1 LNISETCIRRP
12 VMTTLITAS
21 LIVFGIFG
29 YRLLPVAAL
38 PAVDF
43 PTIQITATL
52 PGASPETMGASVAGP
67 IERQLSTIAGI
78 TSMTS
83 TSSLGLATIVIQFDL
98 NRNIDGAALDVQT
111 ALTVAARRL
120 PVEMTVP
127 PYFRKV
133 NPGDSPIVLFSLVSA
148 TLPLSTVD
156 DYGEITLAQQISQ
169 LPGIA
174 QVLVFGA
181 QKFAVRVQVDP
192 IAAAARGVSLDDV
205 RTFVSKTNSNTPVG
219 TIAGVK
225 QNTILTA
232 TAAMRRAADY
242 TELVVAYRN
251 GQPVKLKDVAT
262 VVDGVEND
270 QVANFYSS
278 SSNDERSIVLAVF
291 KQPSANT
298 VEIIDA
304 IYTRLPTYRAQ
315 IPAAVK
321 MELLADRSVSIR
333 DSVEDVKVTL
343 GIAVALVILVIYLFL
358 RSAAATII
366 PSLAVPISLV
376 ATCAAMYLFGYSINN
391 MTLLALTLSVGFVV
405 DDAIVMLENIVR
417 HIEGGMRPFEAALKG
432 SREIGF
438 TIISITFA
446 LIAVFIPV
454 LLMGGMVGRVFRE
467 FAVTIT
473 AAILLS
479 GFVSLTLTPM
489 LCARVLK
496 EHHEGERQMLI
507 LRIFEAM
514 FKAWLRGYEV
524 TLDLFLKYKSLVI
537 MAMIA
542 TLVGTV
548 WLYIAI
554 PKGFFPVEDTG
565 FINATTE
572 GPSDISFKAM
582 LERQLQIAAILRQD
596 PAVEYINVTVGAG
609 GPNPTNN
616 YGRFFVA
623 LKPRHERRENST
635 AVIQRLRASTNTV
648 TGMATYFQNVQNI
661 NITGRISKSEFQ
673 YTLQSSD
680 TETLYRVGPEM
691 LEKVSKLS
699 GLRDVTGDLYVKN
712 PQMTM
717 QIDREAAAVYGVSLD
732 QVRQELYDCFGA
744 RQVATI
750 YTASNDYQ
758 VILECDKKIQADP
771 TGLSKIYLKTNLNG
785 QPTGG
790 GLVAAAAGS
799 GVNGSTS
806 PTGPVIPMSAVTKL
820 VPTVGALQVNH
831 QGQQPSM
838 TISFNLAPGYAL
850 GDAVDAIR
858 QIERESNLPA
868 SIVSGF
874 QGAAQV
880 FQDSLK
886 GQGVLVLAAVFAS
899 FVVLGILYESF
910 IHPITIISGLPSA
923 GVGALIVLM
932 MFKMDLSVIAMIGI
946 VMLVGIVK
954 KNAIMMIDF
963 ALQRRAVGLSAHDAI
978 REACLLRFRPIM
990 MTSLAAIFGALP
1002 IAVGAGAGAELRQP
1016 LGVSVVGG
1024 LLVSQFL
1031 TLYITP
1037 VVYLYL
1043 DRIDLLLRRRLE
1055 PPEDLMDD
1063 QDFDHS
1069 QQAVAAE

>member
-1 LNISETCIRRP
+1 
-12 VMTTLITAS
+12 MTTLITAA

-29 YRLLPVAAL
+29 YRLLSVAAL

-78 TSMTS
+78 TSLTS
-83 TSSLGLATIVIQFDL
+83 TSSLGLSTIIIQFDL

-120 PVEMTVP
+120 PIEMTIP
-127 PYFRKV
+127 PFFRKV
-133 NPGDSPIVLFSLVSA
+133 NPGDFAILLFSLVSP
-148 TLPLSTVD
+148 TLPLSVVD
-156 DYGEITLAQQISQ
+156 DYAEITLAQQISQ

-174 QVLVFGA
+174 QVLAFGA

-192 IAAAARGVSLDDV
+192 EAAAARGISLDDV
-205 RTFVSKTNSNTPVG
+205 RNVVAKANSNTPVG
-219 TIAGVK
+219 TIAGRA
-225 QNTILTA
+225 QNTTITA
-232 TAAMRRAADY
+232 SAAMRHADEY
-242 TELVVAYRN
+242 KDVVVAYRN
-251 GQPVKLKDVAT
+251 GLPIKISEVAK
-262 VVDGVEND
+262 VVDSVEND
-270 QVANFYSS
+270 VVANLY
-278 SSNDERSIVLAVF
+278 NNQQSIVLAIF
-291 KQPSANT
+291 KQPDANT
-298 VEIIDA
+298 VKIVDSIRE
-304 IYTRLPTYRAQ
+304 RLPIYRAQ

-321 MELLADRSVSIR
+321 MEILADRSMSIR
-333 DSVEDVKVTL
+333 ESVEDVQVTL
-343 GIAVALVILVIYLFL
+343 LIAIGLVVLVIFLFL
-358 RSAAATII
+358 RSAVATVI
-366 PSLAVPISLV
+366 PALAVPISLI
-376 ATCAAMYLFGYSINN
+376 ATCAAMYGFGFSINN

-417 HIEGGMRPFEAALKG
+417 HIEAGMRPFEAALKG
-432 SREIGF
+432 SAEIGF

-467 FAVTIT
+467 FAVTI
-473 AAILLS
+473 AVAIILS

-496 EHHEGERQMLI
+496 SHEGESQNVV

-514 FKAWLRGYEV
+514 FRSWLRGYEV
-524 TLDLFLKYKSLVI
+524 SLDLFLKYKPVVI
-537 MAMIA
+537 IAMLA

-548 WLYIAI
+548 WLYMII
-554 PKGFFPVEDTG
+554 PKGFFPTEDTG
-565 FINATTE
+565 FVSATVE

-582 LERQLQIAAILRQD
+582 YVRQEEVAELLRTD
-596 PAVEYINVTVGAG
+596 PGVDYINSTVGAG

-616 YGRFFVA
+616 NGRLFIA
-623 LKPRHERRENST
+623 LKPRSERNENST
-635 AVIQRLRASTNTV
+635 AIIQRLRAKANSL
-648 TGMATYFQNVQNI
+648 TGVQTFFQNVQNI
-661 NITGRISKSEFQ
+661 NITGRISKSEYQ
-673 YTLQSSD
+673 YTMQSSD
-680 TETLYRVGPEM
+680 IPALYGVGPDM
-691 LEKVSKLS
+691 LEKIQKLP

-712 PQMTM
+712 PQMTLD
-717 QIDREAAAVYGVSLD
+717 IDRAATAVYGVTVD
-732 QVRQELYDCFGA
+732 QVRQELYNCFGS
-744 RQVATI
+744 RQVGTI

-758 VILECDKKIQADP
+758 VILECDKSIQVDP

-785 QPTGG
+785 VPVAG
-790 GLVAAAAGS
+790 VAAPAGS
-799 GVNGSTS
+799 GISGATT
-806 PTGPVIPMSAVTKL
+806 PTGPVIPMSAITKL

-838 TISFNLAPGYAL
+838 TVSFNLAPGYPL
-850 GDAVDAIR
+850 GAAVDAIKE
-858 QIERESNLPA
+858 IERQSNLPA
-868 SIVSGF
+868 SVVTGF

-932 MFKMDLSVIAMIGI
+932 MFGMDLSVIAMIGI

-963 ALQRRAVGLSAHDAI
+963 ALQRRAVGLGAEEAI

-990 MTSLAAIFGALP
+990 MTTFAAVFGALP
-1002 IAVGAGAGAELRQP
+1002 IALGAGAGAELRQP
-1016 LGVSVVGG
+1016 LGVAVVGG
-1024 LLVSQFL
+1024 LCVSQLL

-1037 VVYLYL
+1037 VVYIYL
-1043 DRIDLLLRRRLE
+1043 DRLDRILKRRLE
-1055 PPEDLMDD
+1055 PPADLGAP
-1063 QDFDHS
+1063 HEHAKPH
-1069 QQAVAAE
+1069 AVAAE